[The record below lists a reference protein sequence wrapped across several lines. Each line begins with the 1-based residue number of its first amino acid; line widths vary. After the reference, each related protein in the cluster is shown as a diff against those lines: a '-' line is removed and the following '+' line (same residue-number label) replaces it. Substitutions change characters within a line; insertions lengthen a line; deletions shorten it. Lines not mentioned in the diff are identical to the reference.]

1 MSTEVRMSLQVAVAG
16 GPSWKINATDDVE
29 AYSVIDVTI
38 DAGAANKVVELQP
51 ATAAAR
57 VNLLLIQS
65 ELYGPEITYK
75 ATDGAADSDAVTL
88 HGPHF
93 FGRGVASLFGL
104 NVLSL
109 KFSNG
114 NAAATNKHARIR
126 ILVGRDAT
134 P

>member
-1 MSTEVRMSLQVAVAG
+1 MSTEVRMSLQVAVGG
-16 GPSWKINATDDVE
+16 GPSWKINASDNVE
-29 AYSVIDVTI
+29 AYGVIDVTI
-38 DAGAANKVVELQP
+38 DAGATNKAVEVQP

-65 ELYGPEITYK
+65 DRYGAEITYK
-75 ATDGAADSDAVTL
+75 ASDGAADSAAVTL

-93 FGRGVASLFGL
+93 FGRGVASLFGVD
-104 NVLSL
+104 VLSL
-109 KFSNG
+109 KFSNT
-114 NAAATNKHARIR
+114 NAAATNKHARIQ

>member
-1 MSTEVRMSLQVAVAG
+1 MSLQVAVDG
-16 GPSWKINATDDVE
+16 GPSWKINASDSVE

-38 DAGAANKVVELQP
+38 DAGAANKAVEVQP

-65 ELYGPEITYK
+65 DRYGPEITYK
-75 ATDGAADSDAVTL
+75 ASDGTTDSDAVTL

-93 FGRGVASLFGL
+93 FGRGVASLFDV

-109 KFSNG
+109 KFSNSNG
-114 NAAATNKHARIR
+114 AATNKHARIQ